1 MSSTSGDPLD
11 EETREKLNNA
21 NWDTVLPKILKY
33 AHWRLRMYTGLPSPD
48 PEDLVQEAISLA
60 YGIGPDGTHRK
71 WNCEKCPD
79 LAQHLIGIIR
89 SITSHEIERLRKFRH
104 KYFGTQKEGNQQDH
118 LEIEASL
125 ACSDKIPTPEQIV
138 ANEQRAKEIIDEL
151 DKISV
156 GDEEMQLVLMCFF
169 DDALT
174 KPQEIA
180 EATGFEVKRVYSIVK
195 RIRRKAR
202 DLYDSIKKE

>member
-1 MSSTSGDPLD
+1 LD

-21 NWDTVLPKILKY
+21 NWDTILPKVLKY
-33 AHWRLRMYTGLPSPD
+33 AHWRARMYRGLPSPES
-48 PEDLVQEAISLA
+48 EDLVQEAISLA
-60 YGIGPDGTHRK
+60 FGVGPDGTHRK

-79 LAQHLIGIIR
+79 LTQHLIGIIR
-89 SITSHEIERLRKFRH
+89 SITSHETERLRKYRH
-104 KYFGTQKEGNQQDH
+104 KHFGATKEGNQQDR

-125 ACSDKIPTPEQIV
+125 AFSDKIPTPEQII
-138 ANEQRAKEIIDEL
+138 AGEQRAREIIEEL

-156 GDEEMQLVLMCFF
+156 GDEEMQLVLMCIF
-169 DDALT
+169 DDGFT

-180 EATGFEVKRVYSIVK
+180 DATGYEVKSVYNILK

-202 DLYDSIKKE
+202 ELYDSIKKE